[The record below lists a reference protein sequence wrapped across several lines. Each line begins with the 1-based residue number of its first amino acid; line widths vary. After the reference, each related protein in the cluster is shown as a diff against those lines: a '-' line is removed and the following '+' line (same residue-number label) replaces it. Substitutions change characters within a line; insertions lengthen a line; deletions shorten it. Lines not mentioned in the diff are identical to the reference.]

1 LGYVL
6 VQFLLFFALY
16 RACAIAGPR
25 LFALSLPVTIL
36 AVFLGAAAALIGL
49 AAFAA
54 IGSSFRIRPEPRP
67 GASLVDRGIYRRI
80 RHPMYTAV
88 VLLSTTLFLLKGT
101 LLAGVVAA
109 AVIAFHF
116 LKAHREETL
125 LLGRYP
131 GYAEYRARTWGI
143 IPGFPPKPAPGG
155 ARR

>member
-6 VQFLLFFALY
+6 VQFLLFFVLY
-16 RACAIAGPR
+16 RACVTAGPR
-25 LFALSLPVTIL
+25 LFELSPPLTIL
-36 AVFLGAAAALIGL
+36 AALLGGASALIGL

-67 GASLVDRGIYRRI
+67 I
-80 RHPMYTAV
+80 
-88 VLLSTTLFLLKGT
+88 VLLSTMLFLLKGT
-101 LLAGVVAA
+101 LLAGVAAA

-131 GYAEYRARTWGI
+131 GYAEYRAKTWGI
-143 IPGFPPKPAPGG
+143 IPGFPSK
-155 ARR
+155 RQER